1 MTDYES
7 ARTGSRNMW
16 HFAVLLWRCP
26 RPKGN
31 PASKKD
37 TYTHLGRRF
46 VSLDI
51 SLRAIFVEKY
61 R

>member
-1 MTDYES
+1 MADYKS
-7 ARTGSRNMW
+7 ARTGSRSMW
-16 HFAVLLWRCP
+16 RYAVLFWRYP
-26 RPKGN
+26 RPIGK
-31 PASKKD
+31 PASQKD